1 MRHNTL
7 VPLESKSYLCN
18 TYMIPTDNIFNIYYD
33 IGRALPFEVQRFPK
47 DATDWYKSQS
57 VLVTEIHPRGQYGD
71 AFGYYLRNG
80 ERADSYWCSKDETE
94 PQLIPCCGCGGWSLV
109 RVIGEPTVE
118 AKDKKAVTVL
128 EPDDVLSFGKYKGR
142 KVFEVYLENY
152 QYLQW
157 AEGNVKN
164 FLVNWQ
170 ALMRVHRQMQN
181 QKLEGNQKRKP

>member
-1 MRHNTL
+1 M
-7 VPLESKSYLCN
+7 VPS
-18 TYMIPTDNIFNIYYD
+18 DNIFNIYYD

-57 VLVTEIHPRGQYGD
+57 VLVTEIHPRGRYGK
-71 AFGYYLRNG
+71 ALGFYLKNG
-80 ERADSYWCSKDETE
+80 ERADSLWCKKDDTE

-118 AKDKKAVTVL
+118 AKDKKPSTVFG
-128 EPDDVLSFGKYKGR
+128 PDDVLSFGKYKGR
-142 KVFEVYLENY
+142 KVLDIYMENP

-157 AEGNVKN
+157 AEGNVRN

-170 ALMRVHRQMQN
+170 SVMRAHRVIKAKIAANSVEEDSQQ
-181 QKLEGNQKRKP
+181 